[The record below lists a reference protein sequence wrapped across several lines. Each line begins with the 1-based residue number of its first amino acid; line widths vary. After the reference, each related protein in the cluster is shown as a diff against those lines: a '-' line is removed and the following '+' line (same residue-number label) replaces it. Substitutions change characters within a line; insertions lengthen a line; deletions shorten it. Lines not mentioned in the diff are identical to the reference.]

1 MRRNRS
7 KNENSDISDLSANI
21 LSEVCTA
28 IYSGSVKI
36 EVDKSQAAAFS
47 VQQHGKKIS
56 LDLTEPD
63 LLLRLHDENNKR
75 VSIFDKLTIAKD
87 FAHKLA
93 DMGITLSVLRQ
104 GKEAIT
110 LGKEAK
116 PTLSRIITRSGDI
129 QVDSVVQSSKLRGE
143 LESS

>member
-7 KNENSDISDLSANI
+7 KKNSDISDLSANI
-21 LSEVCTA
+21 LTKVCTA
-28 IYSGSVKI
+28 IHSGSVKI

-47 VQQHGKKIS
+47 VQEHGKKIS

-63 LLLRLHDENNKR
+63 LLLRLRDENNEK
-75 VSIFDKLTIAKD
+75 VSIFDKLRIAKD

-93 DMGITLSVLRQ
+93 DMGITLSVLRH

-129 QVDSVVQSSKLRGE
+129 QVDSVLQSSKLRGE
-143 LESS
+143 LESD

>member
-1 MRRNRS
+1 MRKDRS
-7 KNENSDISDLSANI
+7 KKKYTDIGDLSANI
-21 LSEVCTA
+21 LSKVSTV
-28 IYSGSVKI
+28 IHSGSVKI
-36 EVDKSQAAAFS
+36 EVDNSPSVAVS

-63 LLLRLHDENNKR
+63 LLLRLRDEKNER
-75 VSIFDKLTIAKD
+75 VNIFDKLKIAKE
-87 FAHKLA
+87 FAHKLT
-93 DMGITLSVLRQ
+93 DSGMTLSVLRN

-110 LGKEAK
+110 LGEEAK

-143 LESS
+143 L